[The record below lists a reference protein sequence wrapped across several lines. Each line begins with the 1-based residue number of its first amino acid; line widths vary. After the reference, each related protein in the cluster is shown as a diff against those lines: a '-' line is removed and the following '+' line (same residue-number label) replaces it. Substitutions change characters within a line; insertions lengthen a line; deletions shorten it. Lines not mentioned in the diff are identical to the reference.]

1 MIEVLDL
8 SKKIKNHIIFSQ
20 LNFTFN
26 QNGIYLIEG
35 ENGIGKSTFLKIIG
49 SIVQTSQGE
58 INWSLPHSKDKTGFI
73 FDFPLYIDQL
83 SFSDNLR
90 FLGSLLDL
98 DNKYVENKINY
109 FSELF
114 HLPLGTKK
122 TVNQYSSGMKR
133 KVEIAISLINN
144 PNCLIWD
151 EPFDSLDKESI
162 EIIFDEII
170 TDDKMFIITT
180 HNKEIFLKETDV
192 ILRSLRFDVNS
203 IITKLE

>member
-8 SKKIKNHIIFSQ
+8 SKKIKNHIIFSK

-35 ENGIGKSTFLKIIG
+35 ENGIGKSTFLKTIGTII
-49 SIVQTSQGE
+49 QPSQGK
-58 INWSLPHSKDKTGFI
+58 IKWSLPHSKDKTGFI

-98 DNKYVENKINY
+98 ENIYIESKINY
-109 FSELF
+109 FSKLF
-114 HLPLGTKK
+114 HLPIGTKK

-151 EPFDSLDKESI
+151 EPFDSLDKETI
-162 EIIFDEII
+162 EIIFNEII
-170 TDDKMFIITT
+170 TDDKMFIVTT
-180 HNKEIFLKETDV
+180 HNKEIFLNKTDV
-192 ILRSLRFDVNS
+192 MLKTLRFDVNS
-203 IITKLE
+203 TI